1 MMVIVE
7 TSRGLFR
14 VVDVYYPELRE
25 ATGIAGDLALNQI
38 VYVRQAPGHLP
49 PNRLAVRYRP
59 FETMLLDLTRDS
71 EELFK
76 GFSRTCRYQV
86 RRTDR
91 ASDKIEVRRNDDA
104 AYRDFLIIHNGL
116 VAVKKY
122 AEKLSEQRLNAIKPF
137 ADVLVA
143 YFDGRPVCGHVAIRD
158 ERLGR
163 VGLVW
168 SASTRLKG
176 EDSPTFVG
184 SLNRWLHWYEMKLF
198 KLEGMRAYDFGGVG
212 ADTPETAA
220 IAKFKLS
227 FGGTRIL
234 EHNYIIARAA
244 GRAAIR
250 FFYII
255 RRLRSDLWRFQLG
268 NPLTQSPRATSCADI
283 RSRLGEEAHWSRLGS
298 ASSASKNP
306 QNSSL

>member
-1 MMVIVE
+1 MVIVE

-14 VVDVYYPELRE
+14 VVDVYYPQLRE

-38 VYVRQAPGHLP
+38 VYVRQAPGYLP
-49 PNRLAVRYRP
+49 PNPLAVRYRP
-59 FETMLLDLTRDS
+59 FETILLDLTRGR
-71 EELFK
+71 EELFG

-91 ASDKIEVRRNDDA
+91 AGDKIEVRRNNDA
-104 AYRDFLIIHNGL
+104 AYRDFLTIHNGF

-122 AEKLSEQRLNAIKPF
+122 AEKLTEQRLDAIKPF
-137 ADVLVA
+137 ADVFVA
-143 YFDGRPVCGHVAIRD
+143 YFDGRPVCGHVSIRD

-184 SLNRWLHWYEMKLF
+184 SLNRWLHWYEIQRH

-212 ADTPETAA
+212 TDTPETAA

-227 FGGTRIL
+227 FGGTRVL

-250 FFYII
+250 FFYAI
-255 RRLRSDLWRFQLG
+255 RRFRSDFWRFQLG
-268 NPLTQSPRATSCADI
+268 SPLTKGPLATSCADI
-283 RSRLGEEAHWSRLGS
+283 RSGLGEEAHWSRLGS
-298 ASSASKNP
+298 ANSASKNP
-306 QNSSL
+306 QNSRL

>member
-1 MMVIVE
+1 MVIVE

-14 VVDVYYPELRE
+14 VVDVYYPQLHE

-49 PNRLAVRYRP
+49 TNRLAVRYRP
-59 FETMLLDLTRDS
+59 FETTLLDLTRGS
-71 EELFK
+71 EELFR
-76 GFSRTCRYQV
+76 GFSRTCRNMV
-86 RRTDR
+86 RKADR
-91 ASDKIEVRRNDDA
+91 ASDNIEVRRNDDA
-104 AYRDFLIIHNGL
+104 AYRDFLTIHNGF

-122 AEKLSEQRLNAIKPF
+122 AERLTEQRLDAIKPF
-137 ADVLVA
+137 ADVFVA
-143 YFDGRPVCGHVAIRD
+143 YFDGRPLCGHVTIRD

-184 SLNRWLHWYEMKLF
+184 SMNRWLHWYEMRLYR
-198 KLEGMRAYDFGGVG
+198 LEGMRAYDFGGVG
-212 ADTPETAA
+212 TDTPETAA
-220 IAKFKLS
+220 IARFKLS
-227 FGGTRIL
+227 FGGTRVL

-250 FFYII
+250 FFYAI
-255 RRLRSDLWRFQLG
+255 RRIRSDFSRFQVG
-268 NPLTQSPRATSCADI
+268 NPLTKNSRPALCPEMQP
-283 RSRLGEEAHWSRLGS
+283 RLGEQVQWSRLGS
-298 ASSASKNP
+298 ASSGSKNR
-306 QNSSL
+306 QNNGL

>member
-1 MMVIVE
+1 MVIVE

-14 VVDVYYPELRE
+14 VVDVYYPQLQE
-25 ATGIAGDLALNQI
+25 ASGIAGDLAVNQI

-59 FETMLLDLTRDS
+59 FETSLLDLTRDTD
-71 EELFK
+71 ELFR
-76 GFSRTCRYQV
+76 GFSRTCRNMV

-104 AYRDFLIIHNGL
+104 AYRDFLTIHNGF

-122 AEKLSEQRLNAIKPF
+122 AEKLSEQRLDAIKPF

-143 YFDGRPVCGHVAIRD
+143 YFDGRPLCGHVAIRD

-184 SLNRWLHWYEMKLF
+184 SLNRWLHWYEMQLY

-227 FGGTRIL
+227 FGGTRVL

-244 GRAAIR
+244 GRAAIS
-250 FFYII
+250 FFYAI
-255 RRLRSDLWRFQLG
+255 RRLRSDWWRFQLG
-268 NPLTQSPRATSCADI
+268 NPLTKSTHALPCPDI
-283 RSRLGEEAHWSRLGS
+283 PSRLVEEVHWSRLGP
-298 ASSASKNP
+298 ATSASKNS
-306 QNSSL
+306 QDSGL